1 MLIFLSSRTSAM
13 EGDLITLFQV
23 CGIFMYIT
31 MHFQTHL
38 KQAQLVHTHR
48 VSLEKNREGVREIFF
63 LYLLT
68 WLVVA
73 SKRIHLRSS
82 VTTTQHSM

>member
-13 EGDLITLFQV
+13 ESDLITLFQV

-48 VSLEKNREGVREIFF
+48 VSLEKNREGDRETSF
-63 LYLLT
+63 LCLLI
-68 WLVVA
+68 WLADA
-73 SKRIHLRSS
+73 SKRIHLRFS
-82 VTTTQHSM
+82 VMTTQHSM